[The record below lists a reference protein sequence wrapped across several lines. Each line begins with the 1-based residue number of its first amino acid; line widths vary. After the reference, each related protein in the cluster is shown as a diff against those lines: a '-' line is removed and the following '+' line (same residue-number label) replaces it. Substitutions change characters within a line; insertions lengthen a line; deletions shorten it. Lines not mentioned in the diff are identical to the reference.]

1 MKSSVI
7 IQGTKNPNQGLSF
20 ATQRADSRQMSQSMM
35 QKEGPS
41 DIETFMKD
49 IRTRFLKI
57 DQVLY
62 EHDGQLKDLRQAREN
77 KSFADYS
84 LNSTSS
90 DSFSLDMARNLR
102 TECDSNI
109 GKLRNTLYQE
119 IDRVRAEINEGY
131 ARKN

>member
-20 ATQRADSRQMSQSMM
+20 ATQRIDNRQMSQSMI
-35 QKEGPS
+35 QKEGPN

-49 IRTRFLKI
+49 IRTKFLKI

-62 EHDGQLKDLRQAREN
+62 EHDGQLKDLRMGKDN
-77 KSFADYS
+77 KSFSDYS
-84 LNSTSS
+84 LNNNTGS

-102 TECDSNI
+102 NECDNNI
-109 GKLRNTLYQE
+109 GKIRNTLYQ
-119 IDRVRAEINEGY
+119 
-131 ARKN
+131 